1 MRKFIFIALLALSAS
16 LSAQPLKWS
25 ATYDFD
31 HRGTFGRYI
40 GSINGKNYFE
50 TDYYS
55 HGIMAVS
62 LNKLSIFAT
71 DNQNNKIAQTKEP
84 IKIPSYSL
92 LNLTVLGDYLYAFY
106 SDKEGVRYKRL
117 DPNTLEETAD
127 KLLCTS
133 SSKKTFQEIVIQSG
147 DKSKIA
153 LIIKSSTEN
162 KKEVDNKIVVFDSKL
177 SRLWEQSILTAMDK
191 NKGTILQYQ
200 IADNGSTYI
209 YYKVSDK
216 QTKITLITASEKG
229 VSTKTLIDR
238 SEFADIENVDNIES
252 YIVDDST
259 LFIAYGNHQKMKCM
273 KYNVVTGA
281 VMGNVSFNYTTDKT
295 TNWKI
300 RNISKLDNGNFVVAV
315 SNASVLVESS
325 YSMNMVWMSY
335 YLHDKNFYAVCIDSG
350 ASKIVYSRMIS
361 KGVVFSITSENVARV
376 IMDMTTFERPL
387 FFAKGNDFY
396 AVYNASSN
404 DDDLSEKIVPKA
416 KVSTYFTGSSGK
428 LVTNCVKIS
437 AEGKA
442 TKTTLTTYKDKKMA
456 LSPALSFIN
465 DNGNWVLGFS
475 SKKVISFANLP

>member
-1 MRKFIFIALLALSAS
+1 MRKFIFIALLALSAY

-106 SDKEGVRYKRL
+106 LDKEGVRYKRL

-191 NKGTILQYQ
+191 NKGTVLQYQ

-259 LFIAYGNHQKMKCM
+259 LFIAYSNHLKLKCM

-281 VMGNVSFNYTTDKT
+281 VMGNVSFNYMIDKT
-295 TNWKI
+295 TYWKI
-300 RNISKLDNGNFVVAV
+300 RNISILENGNFVVAV
-315 SNASVLVESS
+315 SNIRTDVYYTSDGGVLCNL
-325 YSMNMVWMSY
+325 YN
-335 YLHDKNFYAVCIDSG
+335 KNFYAVCIDSN
-350 ASKIVYSRMIS
+350 ASKIIYSRMIS
-361 KGVVFSITSENVARV
+361 KGIYFNESGGWTAIDFV
-376 IMDMTTFERPL
+376 ILPTLERPL

-404 DDDLSEKIVPKA
+404 DDDLSEKIVSEV
-416 KVSTYFTGSSGK
+416 KVSTSFTKSSDK
-428 LVTNCVKIS
+428 VVTNCVKIS

-442 TKTTLTTYKDKKMA
+442 TKTTLAEYKDKKMV
-456 LSPALSFIN
+456 LSPMLSFIN

-475 SKKVISFANLP
+475 SKKRICFTNLPE